1 MNIRKFFLALA
12 VTSTLMAGNASADNH
27 YSFDFLASGYEAAG
41 ILTTADTLNAVNG
54 YDILGIT
61 GSVTGAGGGVITSLV
76 SNPGQPFP
84 TINYGFQYDN
94 VLFPS
99 AVQTLD
105 ISGVLFTTAGG
116 AIWNLWGNTPTDYQ
130 LYTYSPVAVDV
141 HGSMTLSAVPQ
152 LTLTAV
158 PEPQTYA
165 MMLAGLGLMGFV
177 ASRRKLRTA

>member
-1 MNIRKFFLALA
+1 MNTRNFFLALA
-12 VTSTLMAGNASADNH
+12 VTSTLIAGNALADDH
-27 YSFDFLASGYEAAG
+27 YSFDFLASGYEVSG

-61 GSVTGAGGGVITSLV
+61 GSVTGVGGGVITSLV

-94 VLFPS
+94 VIYPT
-99 AVQTLD
+99 AAQTLD
-105 ISGVLFTTAGG
+105 ISGVLFTTVGG

-130 LYTYSPVAVDV
+130 LYSYSPVAVDV
-141 HGSMTLSAVPQ
+141 RGGSM
-152 LTLTAV
+152 TLTAV
-158 PEPQTYA
+158 PEPGTYA

-177 ASRRKLRTA
+177 ASRRKQKTA